1 MREGPAWPD
10 RPVSVR
16 ADRDRAQTAL
26 ALGMPGPHRDHD
38 DLYPLRLAGTAVAG
52 RGGRAFE
59 ELRSRRSLAYAV
71 SASPIARW
79 LGGAFVTYI
88 GTSPEREDEARS
100 ALLHELGLLRD
111 EPLPDADVERAQ
123 RYLIG
128 AWQIAQQTHG
138 RQLADLAHALLLGR
152 GLADLREHEQRIRD
166 VDAARIRAAAARWL
180 VDERRVE
187 GIVRGTG
194 GVR

>member
-1 MREGPAWPD
+1 VKRVVEL
-10 RPVSVR
+10 
-16 ADRDRAQTAL
+16 DRAQTAF
-26 ALGMPGPHRDHD
+26 AMVFPGPPRNHEYVHA
-38 DLYPLRLAGTAVAG
+38 LQVMSAAVAG
-52 RGGRAFE
+52 LGGRLFE
-59 ELRSRRSLAYAV
+59 ELRSRRSLASAV

-100 ALLHELGLLRD
+100 ALLHELGILRD
-111 EPLPDADVERAQ
+111 EPLPDADVERAK

-152 GLADLREHEQRIRD
+152 GLADLREHEQRIRA
-166 VDAARIRAAAARWL
+166 VDAARIRTAAARWL
-180 VDERRVE
+180 VEERRVE

-194 GVR
+194 GGR